1 MRPNTARVRWSLL
14 SVAVLIATACTNERA
29 VPSAAPHPTGATASS
44 TSAAATPGIAIAT
57 LHGSILFTRA
67 GGRFGDETV
76 FTANADGTG
85 QRRITGFGTQCCPR
99 WSPDGSHISISAG
112 TPDGRITTGIIDPDG
127 SHERKIPLPPGTL
140 NLGCAVWS
148 PDGIHVACEGW
159 DDAHDGRQGIY
170 RTRLDGGN
178 LVRVTHCSRAQDD
191 RPMDFSPDGKQ
202 IFFFRAA
209 ARFPRVSGEPLGSLF
224 VVNVDGTDV
233 RRVTPRDV
241 AVEVAGN
248 AGGRARSRRSM
259 DRVHERR
266 GHLDDPDRWIG
277 SDEGLRGSSGRARDH
292 ADVVTGRS
300 IDPLR
305 FGPARFPRGD
315 GRRASGWL
323 VHHPDRRYRV
333 DATGDEQR
341 LETRTRLDGS
351 KQLSRE
357 LNRTRRGT

>member
-1 MRPNTARVRWSLL
+1 MRRDVTRMRWSLVSIL
-14 SVAVLIATACTNERA
+14 VLIATACTSGRA
-29 VPSAAPHPTGATASS
+29 VPSAVAHPPGATASS
-44 TSAAATPGIAIAT
+44 PSAAATPGIAIAT

-170 RTRLDGGN
+170 TTRLDGGN
-178 LVRVTHCSRAQDD
+178 LLRVTHCSRAQDD

-209 ARFPRVSGEPLGSLF
+209 ARFPRISGEPLGSLF

-248 AGGRARSRRSM
+248 AGGRLAH
-259 DRVHERR
+259 D
-266 GHLDDPDRWIG
+266 GRWIVFTSEGVIWTIRTDG
-277 SDEGLRGSSGRARDH
+277 SDLTKIFEDPQGRLAITPTWSPD
-292 ADVVTGRS
+292 GRS
-300 IDPLR
+300 ILFGLDPPGSLAVTDVAPPDALYVIR
-305 FGPARFPRGD
+305 TDGTGLTPLVMSNDWKREPDWTSATPR
-315 GRRASGWL
+315 
-323 VHHPDRRYRV
+323 
-333 DATGDEQR
+333 
-341 LETRTRLDGS
+341 
-351 KQLSRE
+351 
-357 LNRTRRGT
+357 